1 MVRGRDRE
9 GGLAWRTGLKDE
21 DIAGTMADG

>member
-1 MVRGRDRE
+1 MGHGRDRE

-21 DIAGTMADG
+21 EVAGTVAGG